1 MNVREAY
8 YTRPRTRPAVTSDV
22 AGGIVLG
29 LVARLRGV
37 GVPVSTG
44 EAVDAARALEAA
56 GLSDR
61 ERVRAALRATL
72 VKRRDD
78 LELFERV
85 FDAHLAPPREAAPAL
100 SDVVGP
106 AGPEAASTTLLEDL
120 LEALRHD
127 DAAALEALARLSVDV
142 HGGVDERREA
152 SERAYL
158 YRILRRLDLGGLL
171 QRALRTGLDEDVG
184 LERTLALGETMR
196 RSEDFRRLLSEEI
209 RRRLDATTTDHGALP
224 ELLAPA
230 LEDTGILGASPAQL
244 EAMRRILRPLVR
256 RLAAR
261 LAQRRRRVGRGR
273 LDVRRT
279 VRASLSTGGVPV
291 RPAFRRRHVTRPELV
306 VLCDVSGSM
315 AEFAGFALAL
325 LHALSAEFSRLR
337 CFAFVD
343 GVDEVTDLVARAQA
357 PLEPRHLL
365 ARAEVVWRD
374 GHSDYGRVLERF
386 AARFGDAV
394 TARTTVIVCGDA
406 RTNYRPTG
414 VEVLAELSRR
424 ARHLHWLDPE
434 PRADWDTTDSAISV
448 YARHCDTVHEVR
460 SLRQLEAA
468 VVGML

>member
-8 YTRPRTRPAVTSDV
+8 YTRPDGRPAVTSDV

-29 LVARLRGV
+29 LVARLRAV

-56 GLSDR
+56 GLADR
-61 ERVRAALRATL
+61 ERARAALRATL

-78 LELFERV
+78 LELFDRV
-85 FDAHLAPPREAAPAL
+85 LDAHFAPAREAAPAL
-100 SDVVGP
+100 PDV
-106 AGPEAASTTLLEDL
+106 AGPPASGATSTTLLEDL

-142 HGGVDERREA
+142 HGGVDEQREA

-171 QRALRTGLDEDVG
+171 QRALRTSLDEDAG

-209 RRRLDATTTDHGALP
+209 RRRLDATSTEHGAVP
-224 ELLAPA
+224 ELLGPA
-230 LEDTGILGASPAQL
+230 LEDVAILGASPAEL

-256 RLAAR
+256 RLAVR

-343 GVDEVTDLVARAQA
+343 GVDEVTDLVARAQT

-374 GHSDYGRVLERF
+374 GHSDYGRVLERYGTDLGH
-386 AARFGDAV
+386 RLW
-394 TARTTVIVCGDA
+394 R
-406 RTNYRPTG
+406 RPHQ
-414 VEVLAELSRR
+414 LPAHRR
-424 ARHLHWLDPE
+424 
-434 PRADWDTTDSAISV
+434 
-448 YARHCDTVHEVR
+448 
-460 SLRQLEAA
+460 
-468 VVGML
+468 

>member
-1 MNVREAY
+1 
-8 YTRPRTRPAVTSDV
+8 
-22 AGGIVLG
+22 
-29 LVARLRGV
+29 
-37 GVPVSTG
+37 
-44 EAVDAARALEAA
+44 
-56 GLSDR
+56 
-61 ERVRAALRATL
+61 
-72 VKRRDD
+72 
-78 LELFERV
+78 
-85 FDAHLAPPREAAPAL
+85 
-100 SDVVGP
+100 
-106 AGPEAASTTLLEDL
+106 
-120 LEALRHD
+120 
-127 DAAALEALARLSVDV
+127 
-142 HGGVDERREA
+142 
-152 SERAYL
+152 
-158 YRILRRLDLGGLL
+158 
-171 QRALRTGLDEDVG
+171 
-184 LERTLALGETMR
+184 
-196 RSEDFRRLLSEEI
+196 
-209 RRRLDATTTDHGALP
+209 
-224 ELLAPA
+224 
-230 LEDTGILGASPAQL
+230 
-244 EAMRRILRPLVR
+244 MRRILRPLVR

-261 LAQRRRRVGRGR
+261 LAQRRRRVGHGR

-460 SLRQLEAA
+460 SLRQLQAA